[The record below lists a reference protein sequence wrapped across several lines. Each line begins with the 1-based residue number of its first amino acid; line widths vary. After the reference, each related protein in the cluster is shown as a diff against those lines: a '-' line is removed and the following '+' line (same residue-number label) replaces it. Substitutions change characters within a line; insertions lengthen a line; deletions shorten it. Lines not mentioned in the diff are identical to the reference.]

1 MQKCSSSSVVLCA
14 IFLLCGMD
22 GVWVTFGV
30 VYGIKAQE
38 LHIRKKNPGEN
49 YTTVGRCCLGC
60 RLTNFDV
67 IVVHLRGAHCF
78 SKSETRSFCY
88 C

>member
-14 IFLLCGMD
+14 IFLLCGPGMD

-38 LHIRKKNPGEN
+38 LHIRKKNP
-49 YTTVGRCCLGC
+49 
-60 RLTNFDV
+60 
-67 IVVHLRGAHCF
+67 RGKLHNRWALLF
-78 SKSETRSFCY
+78 GLPVD
-88 C
+88 